1 MYEPIT
7 ISTRQTCC
15 LTGCDLGME
24 INPLYLRLIL
34 FKFSDKEAVLTLD
47 APLLYFLVELLH
59 YSAPARTPGSTLR
72 SFCLADSDAV
82 VGKTD
87 LHNALGLQ

>member
-1 MYEPIT
+1 MFL
-7 ISTRQTCC
+7 ISILST
-15 LTGCDLGME
+15 
-24 INPLYLRLIL
+24 L
-34 FKFSDKEAVLTLD
+34 FKYTLISLDDMQEAVLTLD

>member
-1 MYEPIT
+1 MTPPPFGTFPKIHPFWKGKA
-7 ISTRQTCC
+7 S
-15 LTGCDLGME
+15 
-24 INPLYLRLIL
+24 LRLIL

-59 YSAPARTPGSTLR
+59 YSALARTPGSTLR